1 MNRRMREL
9 LKDWVVPPGFR
20 RVIRKIKFGQS
31 HRVTTEEAAIL
42 SRNAKFRNMYAG
54 RRCFVIGNG
63 PSLSKQDL
71 TPLGDEITIVMNLF
85 YRHPILER
93 WQPTFYCAAE
103 PGNRYGPEVIDAL
116 RPAGSR
122 IHPQAFFLPLSAKAI
137 IEEHGLFPPERTHYA
152 KMTGGALYDWP
163 ARKYALDLTGTVA
176 GARTTAHMA
185 IMIAL
190 YIGCSPVYLIGLD
203 HDWLAHRSVQRH
215 FYAGGADLSAYGYGT
230 LVERALK
237 TWRAHE
243 ALRDVACK
251 RDVTIYNATAG
262 GFLDVFPRVEFE
274 TLFPVTSK

>member
-1 MNRRMREL
+1 MDRRIRKL
-9 LKDWVVPPGFR
+9 LKNWVIPPGFQ
-20 RVIRKIKFGQS
+20 RVIRRIKFGQS
-31 HRVTTEEAAIL
+31 YGVTAEEAAIL
-42 SRNAKFRNMYAG
+42 SRNVKSRNMYAG

-63 PSLSKQDL
+63 PSLNKQDL

-85 YRHPILER
+85 HRHPILKE
-93 WQPTFYCAAE
+93 WQPTFWCAAE
-103 PGNRYGPEVIDAL
+103 PAETCT
-116 RPAGSR
+116 AGR
-122 IHPQAFFLPLSAKAI
+122 IEYLKTVSSKVCPQAYFLPLQMKPI
-137 IEEHGLFPPERTHYA
+137 VEKHEIFPPEKAHYLN
-152 KMTGGALYDWP
+152 MTGGPVYDWP
-163 ARKYALDLTGTVA
+163 ARKYALDLTRTVP

-190 YIGCSPVYLIGLD
+190 YIGCSPIYLIGLD
-203 HDWLAHRSVQRH
+203 HDWLASRSVERH

-230 LVERALK
+230 LVEMALK

-274 TLFPVTSK
+274 TLFPATA